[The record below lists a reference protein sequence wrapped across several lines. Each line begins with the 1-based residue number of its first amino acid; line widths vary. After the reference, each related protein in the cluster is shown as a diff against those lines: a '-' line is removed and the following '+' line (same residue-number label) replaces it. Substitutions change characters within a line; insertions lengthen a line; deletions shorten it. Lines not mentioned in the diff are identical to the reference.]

1 MDKLYERIYGIACEL
16 SKTES
21 TYTRADLAYELQNE
35 GIKKDSFE
43 LGKLVYETY
52 LRFNKDDKIKKAFYN
67 NEGSDQLVSDYKV
80 DSLIE
85 KNACDLLF
93 PLLQNKLDKSAEKLD
108 SLGNQV
114 THVMSDDIKVV
125 TKNKILNTVMG
136 TQGLTR
142 VTAEAGVVFDGY
154 STLIET
160 YNNAKHQV
168 KSIIADFVSLRTQ
181 ICDVYRKFSSL
192 LIDTLGD
199 GIKAKHPDL
208 FDFDSIEWLDVKG
221 MMKNVKL
228 DYDMISEKCQV
239 LISSIQEDFVK
250 SLKSSLSACTQMENK
265 QAGLLLAGLK
275 MASHYIDANNRTTEL
290 KQDLVNLKNCVSH
303 DATEIKGDMGRL
315 MLIYKTMNDICIPKA
330 EIFFRNSDAVF
341 SSELQAVENA
351 IYNGDGI
358 KELKEQRD
366 RLLSTCKQIEKEM
379 TDEQLNIDVYTTR
392 IAENN
397 QILKGLKPKYD
408 EAKESKPDK
417 PFFAK
422 NILTLGAAGK
432 RYNRDVSDWYSACKQ
447 VILHYEDLMADVKI
461 DTDEL
466 HVAEQSLVEDK
477 ERYASVKKELENLNR
492 VINGKI
498 CVNKEIKAE
507 LFPHLEDIINLL
519 RLAREIASTKLDPK
533 YLKAVHIEKEN
544 LDVPEETKQNI
555 SKVTD
560 TIMNGLDEDSKT
572 NHKISELM
580 PNLKNVLS
588 EKKFNKLT
596 KASKLIHGGV
606 LTSVPENYK
615 ETVQK
620 AAGLL
625 QSMANL
631 KAMQKK
637 KVEADGKY
645 EEKLKKLKDE
655 FSKNMASIDD
665 KSAVLLESLK
675 KINTAQDKE
684 TLKEGLMELSD
695 GEKNIFSDK
704 DLDEFLKGNQKIEL

>member
-1 MDKLYERIYGIACEL
+1 
-16 SKTES
+16 
-21 TYTRADLAYELQNE
+21 
-35 GIKKDSFE
+35 
-43 LGKLVYETY
+43 
-52 LRFNKDDKIKKAFYN
+52 
-67 NEGSDQLVSDYKV
+67 
-80 DSLIE
+80 
-85 KNACDLLF
+85 
-93 PLLQNKLDKSAEKLD
+93 
-108 SLGNQV
+108 
-114 THVMSDDIKVV
+114 
-125 TKNKILNTVMG
+125 
-136 TQGLTR
+136 
-142 VTAEAGVVFDGY
+142 
-154 STLIET
+154 
-160 YNNAKHQV
+160 
-168 KSIIADFVSLRTQ
+168 
-181 ICDVYRKFSSL
+181 
-192 LIDTLGD
+192 
-199 GIKAKHPDL
+199 
-208 FDFDSIEWLDVKG
+208 
-221 MMKNVKL
+221 
-228 DYDMISEKCQV
+228 
-239 LISSIQEDFVK
+239 
-250 SLKSSLSACTQMENK
+250 
-265 QAGLLLAGLK
+265 
-275 MASHYIDANNRTTEL
+275 
-290 KQDLVNLKNCVSH
+290 
-303 DATEIKGDMGRL
+303 
-315 MLIYKTMNDICIPKA
+315 
-330 EIFFRNSDAVF
+330 
-341 SSELQAVENA
+341 
-351 IYNGDGI
+351 
-358 KELKEQRD
+358 
-366 RLLSTCKQIEKEM
+366 
-379 TDEQLNIDVYTTR
+379 
-392 IAENN
+392 
-397 QILKGLKPKYD
+397 
-408 EAKESKPDK
+408 
-417 PFFAK
+417 
-422 NILTLGAAGK
+422 
-432 RYNRDVSDWYSACKQ
+432 
-447 VILHYEDLMADVKI
+447 MADVKI

-519 RLAREIASTKLDPK
+519 RLAREIANTKLDPK

-596 KASKLIHGGV
+596 KASKLIHGEV

-695 GEKNIFSDK
+695 GEKNIFSNK